1 MLLGQA
7 RGKVGD
13 VVFYVRNGIQ
23 QTRPRNRQPQN
34 PQTYAQMAQRVKM
47 AAPVLFYRRQR
58 DFFKYAYKKS
68 ARESFYNAFIRYNIN
83 IAPYLTREQVANGVK
98 VPAPYIIADGNLTP
112 VNVTGVVVAGPNLQL
127 NTNISSVINSTWG
140 DFRKH
145 YSLNYGDMMTIVGFA
160 TQGLTS
166 PRMERIIEQHVFDVE
181 SENMP
186 IGYDMGRATW
196 TAGGAFWAVS
206 FNAADFGLPEWSDV
220 GAAIVLSSNRG
231 GVECSFAQLALS
243 DTAQFTYD
251 ELRSDA
257 QLETAIASY
266 SDQSDAILDP
276 QNADENMAEFIQLYT
291 NATLQIVKN
300 AVSGNTTID
309 DSAYYDTTM
318 APTVSSISK
327 TLLSGADVLHA
338 VNADGAGV
346 LEFVFKE
353 MAAGSVGVYKLNLL
367 NEQKIVATAIITASI
382 SN

>member
-68 ARESFYNAFIRYNIN
+68 SRESFYNAFIRYNIN

-112 VNVTGVVVAGPNLQL
+112 VNVTGIVTAGPNLQL

-206 FNAADFGLPEWSDV
+206 FKAADFGLPEWSDV

-257 QLETAIASY
+257 QLEMAIASY

-276 QNADENMAEFIQLYT
+276 QNADENMAEFVQLYSDSDRLNVITSASIMRGDDIAIYAPTTIGGKWATMTKTAIQGRNTIVSLEGDSDFNNFSLTGDNEGTALMRFDFLNT
-291 NATLQIVKN
+291 NGTTIASAILQI
-300 AVSGNTTID
+300 
-309 DSAYYDTTM
+309 
-318 APTVSSISK
+318 
-327 TLLSGADVLHA
+327 
-338 VNADGAGV
+338 
-346 LEFVFKE
+346 
-353 MAAGSVGVYKLNLL
+353 SVR
-367 NEQKIVATAIITASI
+367 T
-382 SN
+382 